1 MACHDRTSDDDD
13 SVFAG
18 VRRLIKHANN
28 DNMWHVQETP
38 RMTSNRRAW
47 ERLGGTA
54 MILCCFA
61 FGTRSFRVPARR
73 AAPFSKPSR
82 CCLAPV
88 LLLRLTT

>member
-1 MACHDRTSDDDD
+1 MIEELGRGW
-13 SVFAG
+13 VEPQL
-18 VRRLIKHANN
+18 LIF
-28 DNMWHVQETP
+28 
-38 RMTSNRRAW
+38 
-47 ERLGGTA
+47 
-54 MILCCFA
+54 LCCFA